1 MSGNIVNTTDATFEA
16 DVLNAQTPVLVDFW
30 AAWCGPCKAMKPLLA
45 ELESDGI
52 TVVDVDVDVDLEL
65 VDVYSVRSIPLLLYF
80 INGEQVNSSTGSLS
94 KNAILE
100 KFNK

>member
-1 MSGNIVNTTDATFEA
+1 MTNTE
-16 DVLNAQTPVLVDFW
+16 LLKLVEGKEKAIIKFG
-30 AAWCGPCKAMKPLLA
+30 AEWCGPCKAMKPLLS

-52 TVVDVDVDVDLEL
+52 TVIDVDVDVDWEL
-65 VDVYSVRSIPLLLYF
+65 ADVYSVRSIPLLLYF

>member
-1 MSGNIVNTTDATFEA
+1 MTNTE
-16 DVLNAQTPVLVDFW
+16 LLKLVEGKEKAIIKFG
-30 AAWCGPCKAMKPLLA
+30 AEWCGPCKAMKPLLA

-52 TVVDVDVDVDLEL
+52 TVIDVDVDVDWEL
-65 VDVYSVRSIPLLLYF
+65 ADVYSVRSIPLLLYF

>member
-1 MSGNIVNTTDATFEA
+1 MTNIE
-16 DVLNAQTPVLVDFW
+16 LLKLVEGKEKALIKFGTE
-30 AAWCGPCKAMKPLLA
+30 WCGPCKAMKPLLA

-52 TVVDVDVDVDLEL
+52 TVVDVDVDVNLEL
-65 VDVYSVRSIPLLLYF
+65 ADVYSVRSIPLLLYF

>member
-1 MSGNIVNTTDATFEA
+1 MTNTE
-16 DVLNAQTPVLVDFW
+16 LLKLVEGKEKAIIKFG
-30 AAWCGPCKAMKPLLA
+30 AEWCGPCKAMKPLLS
-45 ELESDGI
+45 ELESDEI
-52 TVVDVDVDVDLEL
+52 TVIDVDVDVDWEL
-65 VDVYSVRSIPLLLYF
+65 ADVYSVRSIPLLLYF

>member
-1 MSGNIVNTTDATFEA
+1 MTNIE
-16 DVLNAQTPVLVDFW
+16 LLKLVEGKEKAIIKFG
-30 AAWCGPCKAMKPLLA
+30 AEWCGPCKAMKPLLA

-52 TVVDVDVDVDLEL
+52 TVVDVDVDVDWEL
-65 VDVYSVRSIPLLLYF
+65 ADVYSVRSIPLLLYF

>member
-1 MSGNIVNTTDATFEA
+1 MTNIE
-16 DVLNAQTPVLVDFW
+16 LLKLVEGKEKAIIKFGTE
-30 AAWCGPCKAMKPLLA
+30 WCGPCKAMKPLLA